1 LSLFELLVLLHVSST
16 AALLLLLGVVIAL
29 QRGLGSL
36 RAHRVALAP
45 ARSSEQQVVM
55 GLDLRAAD
63 RRLSHEPG
71 VAGVARRSS

>member
-36 RAHRVALAP
+36 RAHRAAP
-45 ARSSEQQVVM
+45 APTRASEQQVVM

-71 VAGVARRSS
+71 VTGAARHSS